1 MKRRVRIWPVKSSF
15 KSNSADKGKHSVPL
29 THMSALSLCTDRN
42 SPSSSPRVST
52 ISVPL
57 LKVFPLGSGKIS
69 NESPDE
75 VDVKVYWIGSG
86 LDDVAGGRDDTLTVG
101 ETRKLTRVVNMI
113 SCVAE
118 LFLTYHE

>member
-1 MKRRVRIWPVKSSF
+1 MKTSSR
-15 KSNSADKGKHSVPL
+15 SNSAAKGNHSVYL

-57 LKVFPLGSGKIS
+57 PKVFPLGSGKIS

-75 VDVKVYWIGSG
+75 VDVKVYCTGSG

-101 ETRKLTRVVNMI
+101 ETRKLTRGVNMVYF
-113 SCVAE
+113 VAE
-118 LFLTYHE
+118 SFLTYHE